1 TVLAGTT
8 YPIST
13 ELPARVGY
21 DFSGWQA
28 DDAAKTI
35 YQPGASIVNVQ
46 AHITLTAQ
54 WSKPLK
60 VSYAKG
66 TSDLVIGLPPQATV
80 RVGFDYQIPAT
91 EAPARIGYVFT
102 GWQADDAAQTIYQAA
117 DTLEKLSRDTVLTA
131 QWRKQYL
138 IRYAKGTG
146 DAVTGLPATSLVT
159 AGADYQVATEIP
171 TRAGYTFTGW
181 QADDEGETV
190 YQGSAV
196 LVAIQCNHL
205 LTAQWALE
213 KAETPP
219 TQPTEPSESQASEA
233 SKSSAPSQTKQQQ
246 VPHDKRWR
254 HFSLPRTGEDL
265 LSPAIGLAV
274 IMLVTI
280 ILYYKHKQRNKD

>member
-1 TVLAGTT
+1 PATATVYLGDDYLISNKTPTREGHVFTGWRQAETETAYQPKDTISEVSANIVLVAQWQLQYAIRYQTGTGDAVLGLPAGTTVLAGTT

-146 DAVTGLPATSLVT
+146 
-159 AGADYQVATEIP
+159 
-171 TRAGYTFTGW
+171 
-181 QADDEGETV
+181 
-190 YQGSAV
+190 
-196 LVAIQCNHL
+196 
-205 LTAQWALE
+205 
-213 KAETPP
+213 
-219 TQPTEPSESQASEA
+219 
-233 SKSSAPSQTKQQQ
+233 
-246 VPHDKRWR
+246 
-254 HFSLPRTGEDL
+254 
-265 LSPAIGLAV
+265 
-274 IMLVTI
+274 
-280 ILYYKHKQRNKD
+280 